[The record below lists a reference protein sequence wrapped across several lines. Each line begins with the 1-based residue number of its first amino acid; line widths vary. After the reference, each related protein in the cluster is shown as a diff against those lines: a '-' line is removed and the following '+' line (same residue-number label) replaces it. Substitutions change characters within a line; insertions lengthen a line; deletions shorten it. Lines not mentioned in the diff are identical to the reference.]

1 MIQKGAVTAGRCL
14 RIPPRGE
21 EQGEAEEVEHAG
33 AYLNVVLPGQLAC
46 AAATHRRG
54 ESTSGAR
61 EGASGRDEPRRAL
74 GRIGRRRQS
83 PNQDSDSRFNSV
95 DAGNAER

>member
-21 EQGEAEEVEHAG
+21 EQGEAGEVEYAG

-46 AAATHRRG
+46 AAATHGPVSVRQ
-54 ESTSGAR
+54 AR
-61 EGASGRDEPRRAL
+61 ASAQAPRL
-74 GRIGRRRQS
+74 KIG
-83 PNQDSDSRFNSV
+83 
-95 DAGNAER
+95 